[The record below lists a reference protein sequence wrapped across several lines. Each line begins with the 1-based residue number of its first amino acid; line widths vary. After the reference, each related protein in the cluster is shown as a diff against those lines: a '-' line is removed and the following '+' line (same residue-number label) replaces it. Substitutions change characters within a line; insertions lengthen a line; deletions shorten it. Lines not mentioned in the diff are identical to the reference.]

1 MCNLQVAELV
11 DVLSHLDLG
20 EREQAIAHTPQTQ
33 ALARLS
39 YLQAVG
45 LGYLTLGRTLRTL
58 SGGESQRTS
67 LAAALGSSL
76 VNMLY
81 VLDEPSVGLHPH
93 DVEQLA
99 GAIMRLTRRG
109 NTVVMIEHEEALLD
123 RAAWLIE
130 VGPAAGSAGG
140 EIVFSGPRTAI
151 ESSPSLTG
159 AYLSGQRRVPRPAV
173 RRNRTE

>member
-1 MCNLQVAELV
+1 MN
-11 DVLSHLDLG
+11 
-20 EREQAIAHTPQTQ
+20 ERDQAIASIPQQQ
-33 ALARLS
+33 ALSRLN

-58 SGGESQRTS
+58 SGGEAQRTA
-67 LAAALGSSL
+67 LTAALGSSL

-99 GAIMRLTRRG
+99 GAIMRLRGRG

-123 RAAWLIE
+123 RAQWLIE
-130 VGPAAGSAGG
+130 IGPGAGSAGG
-140 EIVFSGPRTAI
+140 EIVFSGPRSATGGNFQPDRCLPERPTQCAAPGNETTTERIHYI
-151 ESSPSLTG
+151 ESLHG
-159 AYLSGQRRVPRPAV
+159 K
-173 RRNRTE
+173 